1 MAEMNDRPPFD
12 RGLLI
17 PIILGVFS
25 VFGICLVLILGRI
38 AASRETVSPEDT
50 PTQFLYVF
58 LGTEPAV
65 VSATPTEEEAEA
77 VETGLTGTP
86 EETATELSF
95 DLGTEQPTETKSS
108 LVILATATQTF
119 SSTSTAPLNPG
130 TYDNDDSHLSYEGDW
145 NVQSGVSGVFE
156 GTLHV
161 SNTLGDSVTFRFI
174 GQQIRIFDQSGSGL
188 GTAEIVLDGVEFEV
202 SQSDTSTRIVEW
214 SSPVLINA
222 THTVVITHLS
232 GGAINLDQ
240 LIVPD
245 VLLTPTVSSTP

>member
-1 MAEMNDRPPFD
+1 MSEMNDRPTFD

-38 AASRETVSPEDT
+38 SASRESVIPEDT
-50 PTQFLYVF
+50 ATPFLYMF

-65 VSATPTEEEAEA
+65 VSATPEEEEED
-77 VETGLTGTP
+77 ETDTTETP

-95 DLGTEQPTETKSS
+95 DPVTQVPTATNPS
-108 LVILATATQTF
+108 LIILATATQTT
-119 SSTSTAPLNPG
+119 SSTAPLNPG
-130 TYDNDDSHLSYEGDW
+130 TYDNDDPHLSYTGNW
-145 NVQSGVSGVFE
+145 NSQSGVSGVFE

-161 SNTLGDSVTFRFI
+161 STTLGDSVTFRFI
-174 GQQIRIFDQSGSGL
+174 GQQIRIFYQSGSGL
-188 GTAEIVLDGVEFEV
+188 GTADIDLDGAQFEV
-202 SQSDTSTRIVEW
+202 PQAASSGVIFEW
-214 SSPVLINA
+214 SSPVLVNG

-232 GGAINLDQ
+232 GGAINIDQ

-245 VLLTPTVSSTP
+245 VLLTPTVSPTP